1 MSEGGGEGREGK
13 EEDEKEEEEMEGM
26 SETWRAWENNTIS
39 LVLGW
44 FVLYT
49 ALEFPCMS
57 MLYLARYIWSF
68 WVCTDMALVMILLE
82 FSLCR
87 SIYCVDL

>member
-26 SETWRAWENNTIS
+26 SETGRAWENTIS

-44 FVLYT
+44 FVLQHWSSPACPCCT
-49 ALEFPCMS
+49 LQGIFGVSGCALT
-57 MLYLARYIWSF
+57 LHW
-68 WVCTDMALVMILLE
+68 
-82 FSLCR
+82 
-87 SIYCVDL
+87 